1 MWRAHG
7 HKMCQLVLV
16 VIIDPCNSVV
26 YSEFK
31 WQQNCF
37 KEVTSN
43 I

>member
-16 VIIDPCNSVV
+16 VIIDPCNSV

-31 WQQNCF
+31 WQQNSF